1 MDILV
6 LGGTQFIGRHIVD
19 ALTKAGH
26 VVTVFTRGITP
37 DPLPLGIKRLHGN
50 RNEGLSGLSALRGRT
65 WHTCVD
71 VSGYTPIQVR
81 ASATALRA
89 CVSHYVYVSA
99 VSVVDHR
106 LTDPVD
112 TPVTESHALLPAAA
126 ENITEINS
134 DTYGPLKVACEGI
147 VQTLFANRCTIVRPQ
162 VVAGEFD
169 DSGRLSHWIGRAE
182 SSKTDGK
189 CMLAPG
195 DGSDYLQL
203 IDVRDV
209 ANFIKTAVESNIY
222 GIYNLSGHRVTW
234 ARFMQLLDARN
245 YVWVSAAILCEA
257 NLSFSQLPLYRAQ
270 GSPRSSLMHVSCDA
284 ALAAGLV
291 LRPLADTIKI
301 MQDWLRATSA
311 NSEPLALSAEIE
323 AQLVLQSQTVKN

>member
-19 ALTKAGH
+19 ALTQAGH

-37 DPLPLGIKRLHGN
+37 DPLPLSIKRLHGN
-50 RNEGLSGLSALRGRT
+50 RNEGPSCLRALRGRT
-65 WHTCVD
+65 WHACVD
-71 VSGYTPIQVR
+71 VSGYTPTQVR
-81 ASATALRA
+81 SSATALRA
-89 CVSHYVYVSA
+89 SVSRYVYVSA

-112 TPVTESHALLPAAA
+112 TPVTESHTLLPAAA
-126 ENITEINS
+126 DNITEISS

-182 SSKTDGK
+182 SSNVGGK
-189 CMLAPG
+189 SMLAPG

-209 ANFIKTAVESNIY
+209 AEFVGLAITQKRCGTF
-222 GIYNLSGHRVTW
+222 NLAGHRTTW
-234 ARFMQLLDARN
+234 ASFMQMLGAQN
-245 YVWVSAAILCEA
+245 VVWVPAKILRDAGLTFA
-257 NLSFSQLPLYRAQ
+257 NLPLYREQ
-270 GSPRSSLMHVSCDA
+270 GSARSSLMHVSCEA
-284 ALAAGLV
+284 AMAEGLT
-291 LRPLADTIKI
+291 LTPLAQTIQT
-301 MQDWLRATSA
+301 MREWMGGHPFT
-311 NSEPLALSAEIE
+311 PALSAQLE
-323 AQLVLQSQTVKN
+323 AQLIEKARG